1 MRILAE
7 FNGYK
12 TAFEAFKASIEENE
26 IDLDIVLV
34 IKFECIDSDNTDIIL
49 PIESLDEG
57 NSIIENLVI
66 NGFIDLTDSEYCVRN
81 ISVIANRLS
90 VDSIDTLGDFD
101 NSFLQPFSDEP
112 FSTNNT
118 DDEDSCNWIY

>member
-12 TAFEAFKASIEENE
+12 TAFEASKASIEENE

-49 PIESLDEG
+49 PIESLEEG

-118 DDEDSCNWIY
+118 DDEDSCRFM

>member
-12 TAFEAFKASIEENE
+12 TAFETSKVSIEENE